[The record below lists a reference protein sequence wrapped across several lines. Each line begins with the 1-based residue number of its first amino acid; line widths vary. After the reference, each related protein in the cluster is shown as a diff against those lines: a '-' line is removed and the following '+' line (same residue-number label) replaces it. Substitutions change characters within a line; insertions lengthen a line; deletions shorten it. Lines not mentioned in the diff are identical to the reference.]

1 MTNNNLFDT
10 LVVVKRSGQRTSFQ
24 GEKIA
29 IAIQKAFDSLDI
41 PYKDEDV
48 NKIYSK
54 VLKKIEKEYTNRKT
68 INIENIQD
76 IIELIL
82 KEEKFTDVY
91 EAFKNYREKRNTS
104 RKTFVI
110 KQQHKFLKALELLG
124 LENINKE
131 SQEES
136 TLIHFGKIISS
147 EFAKAYLLDSKIVRF
162 QESGSI
168 YLDSLETMT
177 TGEIDS
183 LEISLIDLFENNKEI
198 REKLMEKNT
207 ILDFLS
213 NLKILLYNLSKEIYG
228 SICLGTFDKD
238 LEEITLNN
246 YKKVLKN
253 NLNIYLKT
261 SGIANFINKD
271 ELDEEINNITSLEDE
286 IFSNYYKSSQELKS
300 NFELIRKQALLD
312 TEKLLIDN
320 LNIFFNELIFTNIS
334 INFGSS
340 TTLLGQ
346 LIIESIIK
354 ASIDSKNINY
364 YFKVKDKINKK
375 EKDPNF
381 NLLEKYKLKNLERNN
396 FNYAFLDTS
405 FNNLKDE
412 EVCYFHDGERVIEDE
427 TTALKKLTS
436 GKGNITS
443 CAINIT
449 RIALKNSYLTNK
461 TSNIRKFYQDL
472 DNLINIAKEALLT
485 RFEIDCKTKNTNFPY
500 LYKNGLWYDGDKLKE
515 NDRLRKL
522 LKHGNLTINF
532 CGLKET
538 VYALE
543 KDINKHQE
551 IAKDILKYMNKKI
564 EKLNEDNNLNF
575 VLSTTIKEEISKEFK
590 KQDTAIYGK
599 LKNITDKVSYSNAND
614 YSENL
619 KDISF
624 LHKKCRGGA
633 IYKTKIK
640 TKKELDNLI
649 LEASNNGLGAIKVSK
664 L

>member
-10 LVVVKRSGQRTSFQ
+10 LIVVKRSGQRTSFQ

-29 IAIQKAFDSLDI
+29 IAIQKAFNSLDI

-76 IIELIL
+76 IIEIIL
-82 KEEKFTDVY
+82 KDEKFTDVY

-124 LENINKE
+124 LEDINKD
-131 SQEES
+131 SQEDS
-136 TLIHFGKIISS
+136 TLTHFGKIISS
-147 EFAKAYLLDSKIVRF
+147 EFAKAYLLDSKIVRY
-162 QESGSI
+162 QDSGLI
-168 YLDSLETMT
+168 YIDSLETMT

-183 LEISLIDLFENNKEI
+183 LEISLTDLFENNKVLK
-198 REKLMEKNT
+198 EKLMNKNT
-207 ILDFLS
+207 IANYLS

-238 LEEITLNN
+238 LEQITLNN

-261 SGIANFINKD
+261 SGIGNFINAN
-271 ELDEEINNITSLEDE
+271 ELEKEINNLTSIEDK
-286 IFSNYYKSSQELKS
+286 IFSNYYKTSQELKN
-300 NFELIRKQALLD
+300 NFELIQKEAYKE

-320 LNIFFNELIFTNIS
+320 LNIFFNEIIFTNIS
-334 INFGSS
+334 INFGTS
-340 TTLLGQ
+340 TTPLGQ
-346 LIIESIIK
+346 LIIDSIIK
-354 ASIDSKNINY
+354 ASINSKNINY
-364 YFKVKDKINKK
+364 FFKVKDKINKK

-381 NLLEKYKLKNLERNN
+381 RMFEKYKTKNLERTN
-396 FNYAFLDTS
+396 FNYIFLDTP

-412 EVCYFHDGERVIEDE
+412 EVCYFYNGERVIEDE

-436 GKGNITS
+436 GRGNITS

-449 RIALKNSYLTNK
+449 RVALKNSYLTNK
-461 TSNIRKFYQDL
+461 NSNIRGFYQDL
-472 DNLINIAKEALLT
+472 DNLINIAKEALLE

-500 LYKNGLWYDGDKLKE
+500 LYKNGLWYDGDKLKDK
-515 NDRLRKL
+515 DRLRKL

-538 VYALE
+538 LYALE
-543 KDINKHQE
+543 KDQNKHQDL
-551 IAKDILKYMNKKI
+551 AKDILKYMHKKT

-575 VLSTTIKEEISKEFK
+575 VLSANIKKEISKEFK

-599 LKNITDKVSYSNAND
+599 LKNITDKTNYTNTNDFSN
-614 YSENL
+614 NL
-619 KDISF
+619 KDISY

-633 IYKTKIK
+633 IYQINVK

-664 L
+664 P